1 MLVRVEKIE
10 THTGRCQNVL
20 RLRVGENVDVGTPRR
35 SLVPRQWREK
45 DAAEQTGN
53 SGRGHGNLSHPAES
67 VNEATLRF
75 DPAP

>member
-20 RLRVGENVDVGTPRR
+20 WLGVSENVDVGTPRW
-35 SLVPRQWREK
+35 SLVLRQRREK
-45 DAAEQTGN
+45 DAAKQTGDR
-53 SGRGHGNLSHPAES
+53 SRGHCNLSHPAES
-67 VNEATLRF
+67 INEASLRF